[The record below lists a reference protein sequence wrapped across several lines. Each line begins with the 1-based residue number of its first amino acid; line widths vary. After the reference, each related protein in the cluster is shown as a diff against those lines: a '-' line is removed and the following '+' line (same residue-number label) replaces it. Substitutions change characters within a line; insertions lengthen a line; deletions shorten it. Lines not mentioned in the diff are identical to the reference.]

1 MKTIPKFLALIVW
14 GSGVVALHAQDVIFT
29 NSGKV
34 YEGKVVEVTD
44 NYIKYRKKEN
54 PDGPV
59 YSLEKSMVTKIKY
72 ENNKEE
78 IVNQVSLSENS
89 DNIRDRQKQI
99 FDSIVQRKKNIVG
112 YDVAQFFYVSVGMAY
127 ERFFGKQN
135 IFSIRIPFSIGF
147 NYVGNNQTNL
157 QVTDNGSSEQN
168 PQPNYYIYQN
178 GKIAGASIE
187 FNYYPFGIKKF
198 VYFVGPYFEYG
209 VFAYRLSKRE
219 LVYNYNNYY
228 NPYPYYDY
236 VTESNLRYNGQHIAG
251 GISNG
256 FLLHLNKVL
265 TLTGT
270 FGLGLKKDETV
281 ISGERIIT
289 QAKFNFIFGLKF

>member
-1 MKTIPKFLALIVW
+1 MKNIPKLLVLILW
-14 GSGVVALHAQDVIFT
+14 GGGIVALHAQDVIFT

-34 YEGKVVEVTD
+34 YEGKIVEITD
-44 NYIKYRKKEN
+44 NYIKYKKKEN

-59 YSLEKSMVTKIKY
+59 YSLDKSMVTKIKY

-78 IVNQVSLSENS
+78 IVNSASSAQNS
-89 DNIRDRQKQI
+89 NNTSDRQQMI

-112 YDVAQFFYVSVGMAY
+112 YDVAQFFYVSIGMAY
-127 ERFFGKQN
+127 ERFFGKEN

-147 NYVGNNQTNL
+147 NYIGNNQTNL
-157 QVTDNGSSEQN
+157 IVTDNGSPEQN

-178 GKIAGASIE
+178 GKIGGAAIE

-209 VFAYRLSKRE
+209 IFAYRLSKRIR
-219 LVYNYNNYY
+219 VYDPY
-228 NPYPYYDY
+228 NPYYPYSTYGN
-236 VTESNLRYNGQHIAG
+236 ELNLRYDGQHLAG
-251 GISNG
+251 GVSNG
-256 FLLHLNKVL
+256 FLLHFNKVL

-270 FGLGLKKDETV
+270 FGLGLKKDETS
-281 ISGERIIT
+281 ISGERVVT
-289 QAKFNFIFGLKF
+289 QARFNFIFGLKF